1 MCSHPEN
8 CLSLFYWPPIQTES
22 YRPLLG
28 HTWCE
33 SLRRLMMQRDS
44 YMEMVVAGGSDSR
57 PRRMPK
63 SSLIGQAESDGV
75 YTAAEPGAG
84 GSATGVSG
92 LWRTQV
98 IVTCFFVVIVQLML
112 KLKSAAI
119 VLYCVCTTKWYSYG
133 AVATGHEQCLQD
145 VTVPLE
151 VSWGVH
157 ACMCAYVFTLAW
169 RILERQDASRN
180 GYGLRRF
187 CLVQHLA

>member
-1 MCSHPEN
+1 MSEALRQDQKNVVLSPRN

-57 PRRMPK
+57 PAIYVWHVLRRRMPK
-63 SSLIGQAESDGV
+63 SSFIGQAESDGV
-75 YTAAEPGAG
+75 CTAAEPGAG

-92 LWRTQV
+92 PWRTQV

-151 VSWGVH
+151 VS
-157 ACMCAYVFTLAW
+157 
-169 RILERQDASRN
+169 
-180 GYGLRRF
+180 
-187 CLVQHLA
+187 